1 MTDRGDQNPDRN
13 TSRQVTAVTTSDGR
27 STPPRPACYGSESS
41 DDDHR
46 VIPST
51 PSPKR
56 WPRPARSGAAVTGAW
71 DWAPIFVIVAGLVT
85 DSTSTV
91 LGIVIVVVGVVVGVV
106 VKVAMNA
113 LVPDE
118 KKTASRTQG
127 SSPEHQRLRT

>member
-1 MTDRGDQNPDRN
+1 M
-13 TSRQVTAVTTSDGR
+13 
-27 STPPRPACYGSESS
+27 
-41 DDDHR
+41 
-46 VIPST
+46 
-51 PSPKR
+51 
-56 WPRPARSGAAVTGAW
+56 
-71 DWAPIFVIVAGLVT
+71 IVAGLVT